1 MVASRGAPR
10 ARGLLRALLALVAE
24 SPARGPASGVV
35 SGARRLASTAAAS
48 ASARSR
54 LRASVAAR
62 RSRLGAEPDP
72 GAFRGALWTRVA
84 SRGACDAAHAPAAAH
99 DARAPDPAADAAAAP
114 PAPASSPPPL
124 APPSPPPASSPPASR
139 GVTAAE
145 VRACPLARL
154 PDFIAARADAFDAP
168 AVAVAAARLFP
179 GDDERARNRPASVWT
194 KGDALDAAA
203 ASPATRRSLGAAVGA
218 LATAFARACPRMPPR
233 ELVATLEAFGRAADG
248 SREGGGRVH
257 VPASAS
263 AAAAATRALAN
274 ESLVAA
280 AEARMLAI
288 LEARPR
294 ASPPAGHGS
303 ALRLTRAWADAFGG
317 GRRLPIRRRRA
328 MDPSLLAAATRDV
341 HRATPLLTPAQIA
354 KTLAL
359 FAALGRENAPATPRS
374 FVRLKRAAARA
385 RAAEGYDPATLA
397 EMLSSCARLFQTTRR
412 RARSRS
418 TNANVLDTST
428 APESPEG
435 ATHRKPVTFSPD
447 RELVARFA
455 RDLARLCDE
464 ARRRDERGGGEDF
477 EDFSPSSFERITAAA
492 TAGAPPA
499 APLTP
504 SAAAHMLADLGRVA
518 NWGRNST
525 TWLWTDSLDAVAPTC
540 RFLAAGGNAETLS
553 ERAAT
558 DALDALGGVFAS
570 LDAIARRNP
579 NDPNDP
585 SDIYEASETNPN
597 GSNGSNGSNPNHNPG
612 RFLSLAFEDVAKA
625 ADALARRVE
634 AVHEIA
640 ADGREDDQYDED
652 DERRETEFTTTVSEA
667 IPVFGTTSESAA
679 SASRLSAR
687 ALEALADAADAG
699 LVPEGVLERHPA
711 TLAAAARRLARE
723 GASAPHHA
731 ARALAATARLVGRGS
746 GRGGDGVEPREAG
759 GARVASNARSR
770 SFLPAALVDAFA
782 ERGEAALVDGGEF
795 TGDATLDAG
804 ARLRSLAALWRD
816 SATLVAA
823 TRGDDEAGEEAG
835 GGEAGGGS
843 ASRTAASARRRL
855 AAVSARAG
863 AEAMRLA
870 AEDPTR
876 ARPVDAAIIARR
888 VAAAVAEA
896 AEAGESSAD
905 DIEAVFVDGDDSR
918 SPRDP
923 FRDDASAA
931 LGLVAACGA
940 LWSASATAD
949 AAPAVAALVSLVA
962 AEPASGSAKNPL
974 DSEGASEHEYERSA
988 DSAARDF
995 RGIRIDAARRATS
1008 ALCSAIFGGEGAEAA
1023 AAVVAGGR
1031 RRLGRG
1037 GGAAARLNARELAV
1051 ASRAVADAVDAVDA
1065 AADGGGDDGDG
1076 ALGVLLLHPTRGA
1089 VEGAAAA
1096 LRAAAARTRAMGTRE
1111 EEMATATAIARLE
1124 AAVARRDEREGEV
1137 KSDRDDA

>member
-1 MVASRGAPR
+1 
-10 ARGLLRALLALVAE
+10 
-24 SPARGPASGVV
+24 
-35 SGARRLASTAAAS
+35 
-48 ASARSR
+48 
-54 LRASVAAR
+54 
-62 RSRLGAEPDP
+62 
-72 GAFRGALWTRVA
+72 
-84 SRGACDAAHAPAAAH
+84 
-99 DARAPDPAADAAAAP
+99 
-114 PAPASSPPPL
+114 
-124 APPSPPPASSPPASR
+124 
-139 GVTAAE
+139 VTAAE

-179 GDDERARNRPASVWT
+179 GDDERARNRPDSVWT

-248 SREGGGRVH
+248 SREGGGGG
-257 VPASAS
+257 VPVSAS
-263 AAAAATRALAN
+263 AAAAAARALAI

-317 GRRLPIRRRRA
+317 GRRLPIRHRRA

-412 RARSRS
+412 RERSRS

-455 RDLARLCDE
+455 RDLATLCDE

-477 EDFSPSSFERITAAA
+477 STPSSFERITAAA

-540 RFLAAGGNAETLS
+540 RFLAAVGNAETLS

-585 SDIYEASETNPN
+585 SDLGGSETNPN

-612 RFLSLAFEDVAKA
+612 RFLSVAFEDVAKA

-640 ADGREDDQYDED
+640 ADGREDHQHDED

-667 IPVFGTTSESAA
+667 IPPVFGTTSESAA

-699 LVPEGVLERHPA
+699 LLPEGVLERHPA

-759 GARVASNARSR
+759 GASVASNARSR

-782 ERGEAALVDGGEF
+782 ERGEAALVDGGEMY
-795 TGDATLDAG
+795 TGDATDHG

-823 TRGDDEAGEEAG
+823 TRGDDEAG
-835 GGEAGGGS
+835 GGEGRTDSAPGAA
-843 ASRTAASARRRL
+843 ASRAAARRRL

-896 AEAGESSAD
+896 AEAGVSSAD
-905 DIEAVFVDGDDSR
+905 DSEAVFVDGDDSG

-923 FRDDASAA
+923 LRDDASAA
-931 LGLVAACGA
+931 LGLVAARGA

-962 AEPASGSAKNPL
+962 AEPASGSAKPL
-974 DSEGASEHEYERSA
+974 DSEGASEYEHERAE
-988 DSAARDF
+988 DSAARDV

-1008 ALCSAIFGGEGAEAA
+1008 ALYSAIFGGEEAEAA
-1023 AAVVAGGR
+1023 AAIVAGGR

-1065 AADGGGDDGDG
+1065 AAGGGDDG
-1076 ALGVLLLHPTRGA
+1076 VLLHPTRGA

>member
-1 MVASRGAPR
+1 
-10 ARGLLRALLALVAE
+10 
-24 SPARGPASGVV
+24 
-35 SGARRLASTAAAS
+35 
-48 ASARSR
+48 
-54 LRASVAAR
+54 
-62 RSRLGAEPDP
+62 
-72 GAFRGALWTRVA
+72 
-84 SRGACDAAHAPAAAH
+84 
-99 DARAPDPAADAAAAP
+99 
-114 PAPASSPPPL
+114 
-124 APPSPPPASSPPASR
+124 
-139 GVTAAE
+139 
-145 VRACPLARL
+145 
-154 PDFIAARADAFDAP
+154 
-168 AVAVAAARLFP
+168 
-179 GDDERARNRPASVWT
+179 
-194 KGDALDAAA
+194 
-203 ASPATRRSLGAAVGA
+203 
-218 LATAFARACPRMPPR
+218 
-233 ELVATLEAFGRAADG
+233 
-248 SREGGGRVH
+248 
-257 VPASAS
+257 
-263 AAAAATRALAN
+263 
-274 ESLVAA
+274 
-280 AEARMLAI
+280 MLAI

-317 GRRLPIRRRRA
+317 GRRLAIRRRRA

-412 RARSRS
+412 RARLHS

-477 EDFSPSSFERITAAA
+477 STPLSFERTAAA

-499 APLTP
+499 AVLTP

-579 NDPNDP
+579 NDPNDVFGG
-585 SDIYEASETNPN
+585 SETNPN
-597 GSNGSNGSNPNHNPG
+597 GSNGSNGSNSNHNSG

-625 ADALARRVE
+625 VDALARRVE

-640 ADGREDDQYDED
+640 ADGREDDHYYDED
-652 DERRETEFTTTVSEA
+652 DERRETECTPTVSEA

-679 SASRLSAR
+679 SALRLSAR

-699 LVPEGVLERHPA
+699 LLPEGVLERHPA

-731 ARALAATARLVGRGS
+731 ARALAATARLVERGS

-759 GARVASNARSR
+759 GAGVAGKNARNR

-782 ERGEAALVDGGEF
+782 ERGEAALLDGGERA
-795 TGDATLDAG
+795 GDATDPG

-835 GGEAGGGS
+835 GGEARGGEGRTDS
-843 ASRTAASARRRL
+843 APGEAASRAAACRRL

-863 AEAMRLA
+863 AAAMRLA

-876 ARPVDAAIIARR
+876 ARPVDTAIVARR

-905 DIEAVFVDGDDSR
+905 DPAVFVDGDDSR

-923 FRDDASAA
+923 LRDDASAA
-931 LGLVAACGA
+931 LGLVAARGA

-962 AEPASGSAKNPL
+962 AEPASGSANPL
-974 DSEGASEHEYERSA
+974 DSEGASEHERAA

-1023 AAVVAGGR
+1023 AAVVAGG
-1031 RRLGRG
+1031 GGGWGGGWG
-1037 GGAAARLNARELAV
+1037 GGAAERARARGRV
-1051 ASRAVADAVDAVDA
+1051 
-1065 AADGGGDDGDG
+1065 
-1076 ALGVLLLHPTRGA
+1076 
-1089 VEGAAAA
+1089 
-1096 LRAAAARTRAMGTRE
+1096 
-1111 EEMATATAIARLE
+1111 
-1124 AAVARRDEREGEV
+1124 
-1137 KSDRDDA
+1137 

>member
-1 MVASRGAPR
+1 M
-10 ARGLLRALLALVAE
+10 
-24 SPARGPASGVV
+24 
-35 SGARRLASTAAAS
+35 
-48 ASARSR
+48 
-54 LRASVAAR
+54 
-62 RSRLGAEPDP
+62 
-72 GAFRGALWTRVA
+72 
-84 SRGACDAAHAPAAAH
+84 
-99 DARAPDPAADAAAAP
+99 
-114 PAPASSPPPL
+114 
-124 APPSPPPASSPPASR
+124 
-139 GVTAAE
+139 TAAE

-179 GDDERARNRPASVWT
+179 GDDERARNRPDSVWI

-248 SREGGGRVH
+248 SREGGG
-257 VPASAS
+257 VPVPVPAS
-263 AAAAATRALAN
+263 AAAAAARALAN

-412 RARSRS
+412 RARSHS
-418 TNANVLDTST
+418 TNANDLDTST

-477 EDFSPSSFERITAAA
+477 FSPSSFERTAAA

-499 APLTP
+499 AVLTP

-579 NDPNDP
+579 NDPND
-585 SDIYEASETNPN
+585 
-597 GSNGSNGSNPNHNPG
+597 
-612 RFLSLAFEDVAKA
+612 V
-625 ADALARRVE
+625 
-634 AVHEIA
+634 
-640 ADGREDDQYDED
+640 
-652 DERRETEFTTTVSEA
+652 
-667 IPVFGTTSESAA
+667 
-679 SASRLSAR
+679 
-687 ALEALADAADAG
+687 
-699 LVPEGVLERHPA
+699 
-711 TLAAAARRLARE
+711 
-723 GASAPHHA
+723 
-731 ARALAATARLVGRGS
+731 
-746 GRGGDGVEPREAG
+746 
-759 GARVASNARSR
+759 
-770 SFLPAALVDAFA
+770 
-782 ERGEAALVDGGEF
+782 
-795 TGDATLDAG
+795 
-804 ARLRSLAALWRD
+804 
-816 SATLVAA
+816 
-823 TRGDDEAGEEAG
+823 
-835 GGEAGGGS
+835 
-843 ASRTAASARRRL
+843 
-855 AAVSARAG
+855 
-863 AEAMRLA
+863 
-870 AEDPTR
+870 
-876 ARPVDAAIIARR
+876 
-888 VAAAVAEA
+888 
-896 AEAGESSAD
+896 
-905 DIEAVFVDGDDSR
+905 
-918 SPRDP
+918 
-923 FRDDASAA
+923 
-931 LGLVAACGA
+931 
-940 LWSASATAD
+940 
-949 AAPAVAALVSLVA
+949 
-962 AEPASGSAKNPL
+962 
-974 DSEGASEHEYERSA
+974 
-988 DSAARDF
+988 
-995 RGIRIDAARRATS
+995 
-1008 ALCSAIFGGEGAEAA
+1008 
-1023 AAVVAGGR
+1023 
-1031 RRLGRG
+1031 
-1037 GGAAARLNARELAV
+1037 
-1051 ASRAVADAVDAVDA
+1051 
-1065 AADGGGDDGDG
+1065 
-1076 ALGVLLLHPTRGA
+1076 
-1089 VEGAAAA
+1089 
-1096 LRAAAARTRAMGTRE
+1096 
-1111 EEMATATAIARLE
+1111 
-1124 AAVARRDEREGEV
+1124 
-1137 KSDRDDA
+1137 